1 MVTVKMSEKGQIT
14 LPASVRRELGF
25 SPERRVGVEIR
36 DGEVVLRPLQTISDV
51 AGIFTE
57 AARGKR
63 ASWET
68 IRRQMERAVA
78 EQVAHG

>member
-14 LPASVRRELGF
+14 VPASIRRKIGF
-25 SPERRVGVEIR
+25 TPERRVSIETR
-36 DGEVVLRPLQTISDV
+36 DNEVILRPVRTISEV

-63 ASWET
+63 ASWES
-68 IRRQMERAVA
+68 IRRQTEQAVA
-78 EQVAHG
+78 EQVAHE

>member
-14 LPASVRRELGF
+14 LPASIRRKMGF
-25 SPERRVGVEIR
+25 SPERRVSVEVR
-36 DGEVVLRPLQTISDV
+36 DNEVVIRPLQTISDV
-51 AGIFTE
+51 AGIFEE

-68 IRRQMERAVA
+68 IRRRTMKAVA
-78 EQVAHG
+78 EQVAHE

>member
-63 ASWET
+63 ASW
-68 IRRQMERAVA
+68 VA
-78 EQVAHG
+78 CPHLRYHLLS